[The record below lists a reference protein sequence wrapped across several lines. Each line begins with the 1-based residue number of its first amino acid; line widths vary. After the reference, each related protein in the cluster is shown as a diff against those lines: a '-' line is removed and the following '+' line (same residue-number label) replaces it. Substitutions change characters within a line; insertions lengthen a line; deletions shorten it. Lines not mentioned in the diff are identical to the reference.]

1 MIFMLKDW
9 YLVMC
14 VCVYADDELLARE
27 RERERERER
36 KRGRKKEAATPRWVV
51 AIGGRPIPISNK
63 REWNFHLSC

>member
-27 RERERERER
+27 RE
-36 KRGRKKEAATPRWVV
+36 RGRKKEAATPRWVV